1 MEEDDGEDGVE
12 ENGGVQGCLSPFPLP
27 FGGLY
32 PSPSSPFEDIPP
44 FGELELSPYILVLL
58 SS

>member
-1 MEEDDGEDGVE
+1 MEEDDGEGGGED
-12 ENGGVQGCLSPFPLP
+12 GGVKGGLSSFPLP